1 MSPRLSRIDIESAGS
16 DPLKL
21 ARALLEQLPGLTGTV
36 PIEAIARALD
46 IVSIEVQPLI
56 GLEGC
61 LQTDRLKSYG
71 QIVVNAKSSARR
83 RRYTVAHE
91 LGHFLNEGHRPTST
105 FGFLC
110 SDEDLSYPHGDDPA
124 VRQEREANV
133 FAIEVLTP
141 RPALRTYLSEPAELE
156 HALAM
161 SEAFQIS
168 REAAI
173 RRYVALQGERLAVV
187 FSKDD
192 RVRYVEKS
200 DRFPVTTVWT
210 GDRLTGML
218 PHRRSAD
225 PLTSL
230 DPADAEL
237 WLKRPVGL
245 ELFAQTLYQDGG
257 YAATMLV
264 AEGGREID

>member
-1 MSPRLSRIDIESAGS
+1 MA
-16 DPLKL
+16 
-21 ARALLEQLPGLTGTV
+21 
-36 PIEAIARALD
+36 
-46 IVSIEVQPLI
+46 
-56 GLEGC
+56 
-61 LQTDRLKSYG
+61 
-71 QIVVNAKSSARR
+71 
-83 RRYTVAHE
+83 
-91 LGHFLNEGHRPTST
+91 
-105 FGFLC
+105 
-110 SDEDLSYPHGDDPA
+110 
-124 VRQEREANV
+124 
-133 FAIEVLTP
+133 
-141 RPALRTYLSEPAELE
+141 
-156 HALAM
+156 
-161 SEAFQIS
+161 EAFQIS

-210 GDRLTGML
+210 GDRLVGML